1 MNIRH
6 FFKPRYRL
14 SCYGLL
20 GLLSSVLVM
29 ACAPLAQT
37 ETLTVPAPADTS
49 QTLTILWDKGYVI
62 EEDEAIEAAVQQWQ
76 TETGE
81 SINLS
86 FYNSG
91 EIAPKTLRASKAG
104 TPPDILFAAKSVYPI
119 DEWAD
124 KLADVTDIIEP
135 VADQFTPS
143 ALQAAHIY
151 GAENAQGR
159 YYAVP
164 LNQSVI
170 QIHYWKDL
178 LAQAGYTP
186 DDIPQDWERFWAFW
200 KTAQD
205 NLRGQ
210 GMEDIY
216 ALGLPYS
223 LPAKD
228 SYHLFEQALVAHD
241 VKLLDEQGNLLADQP
256 GVRDGII
263 KVLGWYS
270 RFYRDGYVPPGATK
284 WLDPDNNRN
293 LLNRNVLM
301 TPNPTLSIPAAV
313 RNDPDTYRDKL
324 GTLPWPNQLDGT
336 PMSHLMET
344 RLAVIFSDSPNQAAA
359 KQFLSY
365 LIRPEVTNEFLKTS
379 YGRFM
384 PPSDGLRSDPFWQNP
399 DDPHVSVATRIVV
412 DGQTQPYG
420 NALNPAYGVA
430 LEQNIWGEV
439 LHDIVENNI
448 TPEVAADKAITR
460 LKEIFDQW
468 S

>member
-1 MNIRH
+1 M
-6 FFKPRYRL
+6 
-14 SCYGLL
+14 SC
-20 GLLSSVLVM
+20 SPS
-29 ACAPLAQT
+29 AQT
-37 ETLTVPAPADTS
+37 DSA
-49 QTLTILWDKGYVI
+49 QTDSAQTDSAQTNSAQIDPVTTASTTKTGLTILWDKGYVI
-62 EEDEAIEAAVQQWQ
+62 EEDEAIDAAVKRWQ
-76 TETGE
+76 AETGTTV
-81 SINLS
+81 NLS

-104 TPPDILFAAKSVYPI
+104 TPPDILFAAKSVYPV
-119 DEWAD
+119 DEWQG
-124 KLADVTDIIEP
+124 KLAEVTDIIGP
-135 VADQFTPS
+135 MADRLTPS

-151 GAENAQGR
+151 GVDKAQGR

-186 DDIPQDWERFWAFW
+186 DDIPKDWQGFWDFW

-205 NLRGQ
+205 SLRAQ
-210 GMEDIY
+210 GLDDIY
-216 ALGLPYS
+216 AFGLPYS
-223 LPAKD
+223 VPAKD
-228 SYHLFEQALVAHD
+228 SYHLFEQALIAHD
-241 VKLLDEQGNLLADQP
+241 IQLLDQQGRLLVERP
-256 GVRDGII
+256 EVRAGII
-263 KVLGWYS
+263 KVLEWYS
-270 RFYRDGYVPPGATK
+270 QLYKDGYVPPNATD

-293 LLNRNVLM
+293 LLDRNVLM

-313 RNDPDTYRDKL
+313 RNDPDTYQNKL

-344 RLAVIFSDSPNQAAA
+344 RLAIIFSDSPNLAAA

-365 LIRPEVTNEFLKTS
+365 LIQPEVTNEFLKTS

-384 PPSDGLRSDPFWQNP
+384 PPSEGLKSDPFWQNP
-399 DDPHVSVATRIVV
+399 EDPHVSTATQIVLE
-412 DGQTQPYG
+412 GQTQPYG

-430 LEQNIWGEV
+430 LEQNIWGAV
-439 LHDIVENNI
+439 LHDMVKEGI
-448 TPEVAADKAITR
+448 TAEAAADKAITR
-460 LKEIFDQW
+460 LKEIFEQW

>member
-1 MNIRH
+1 MNRQH

-14 SCYGLL
+14 NRYGLL
-20 GLLSSVLVM
+20 SLLISVLVM
-29 ACAPLAQT
+29 SCAPPAQT
-37 ETLTVPAPADTS
+37 EISTVPAETS
-49 QTLTILWDKGYVI
+49 QGLTILWDKGYVI
-62 EEDEAIEAAVQQWQ
+62 EEDEAIEAAVKQWQ
-76 TETGE
+76 TDTGE
-81 SINLS
+81 QVNLS

-119 DEWAD
+119 DEWAG

-135 VADQFTPS
+135 VAEQFTPS

-151 GAENAQGR
+151 GAENAERR

-178 LAQAGYTP
+178 LAQAGYTS
-186 DDIPQDWERFWAFW
+186 DDIPRDWHGFWAFW

-205 NLRGQ
+205 NLRDQ
-210 GMEDIY
+210 GIEDVY
-216 ALGLPYS
+216 ALGLPLS
-223 LPAKD
+223 IPAKD
-228 SYHLFEQALVAHD
+228 TYHLFEQALVAYNIR
-241 VKLLDEQGNLLADQP
+241 LLDEQGNLLVDQP
-256 GVRDGII
+256 EVRDGIV

-270 RFYRDGYVPPGATK
+270 QFYKDGYVPPNVTA

-293 LLNRNVLM
+293 LLDRNVLM

-313 RNDPDTYRDKL
+313 RNDPDTYQNKL
-324 GTLPWPNQLDGT
+324 ATLPWPDKLDGT

-344 RLAVIFSDSPNQAAA
+344 RMAVIFSDSPHQAKA

-365 LIRPEVTNEFLKTS
+365 LIQPAVTNEFLKTS

-384 PPSDGLRSDPFWQNP
+384 PPNQGLESDPFWRNP
-399 DDPHVSVATRIVV
+399 DDPHVSVATRIVLE
-412 DGQTQPYG
+412 GQTQPYG

-430 LEQNIWGEV
+430 LEQNIWGDV
-439 LHDIVENNI
+439 LHDIVENG
-448 TPEVAADKAITR
+448 TAPEAAADRAINN
-460 LKEIFDQW
+460 LKEIFEQW